1 MNKSKIT
8 KILVSMLCLVMIF
21 TISTPVFAAKDEE
34 EKAAGTTVG
43 PVTINPDTSGTGAT
57 GATNVGNDI
66 IGVIQVVGILI
77 AVGTIMILGIKYMMG
92 SAEEKAEYK
101 KTLMPYLIGAILL
114 FAGAAFA
121 QTIYNWAI
129 QLGQP

>member
-1 MNKSKIT
+1 MKNSKVT
-8 KILVSMLCLVMIF
+8 KILAAMLCLVMIF
-21 TISTPVFAAKDEE
+21 TISTPVFATDKKET
-34 EKAAGTTVG
+34 AGTTVG
-43 PVTINPDTSGTGAT
+43 PVTINPDTTGTGAT